1 MPPILRGTVYL
12 QPIGGYMWWIIV
24 LGVLYL
30 LVRAAKRSTSDE
42 ETQELAEPVRSRSRM
57 APVPV
62 KAAIDWIPSGGT
74 AVVAGQPIPGGRV
87 YVGWNAPAANGTAV
101 EPSLID
107 PTLPVNWA
115 APNLQGVG
123 MSYWPS
129 YSQITPESRAAYLL
143 WLSSARDTPATYIG
157 YVFLYFYGLERRALV
172 DLQLAEGASE
182 LSEIASEVER
192 LLATYGANHS
202 FTGYAGRFLA
212 LLDAVLQRTPSSPAD
227 LPNRSDAPGEVPI
240 GIRLAVG
247 SYSARM
253 APVPADWVLAL
264 VRAHPGISLGTPAH
278 RCATKWNALFLA
290 RYAARFGT
298 GMVIRE
304 PKRRVSV
311 TYQPAS
317 GGFGTARRVTVEGV
331 PDVTDLAKPVAQL
344 SELAIECT
352 DALDAFSR
360 YLGRNPGGGDDATA
374 VGLLPPELLLLEGG
388 ERVTALATLT
398 QERLATTPTSLV
410 PLGEL
415 VTAWGG
421 NPTEKLTSKEFASL
435 TGLLGNLRVGVEPDV
450 RFGGS
455 VPASSA
461 QVVIFSLRDD
471 APSAPSPEYSATAL
485 IVHLCGMV
493 IGADGAVDEQEQRHL
508 VGHLE
513 TVLQLDHAERERIE
527 AKLTWLAA
535 VKPTTTGLK
544 RRIADLDVRA
554 RSMIGQLLL
563 DLAASDGR
571 ITKEEIGMLERVFG
585 VLDLDT
591 QEVYRYIHSA
601 GGDPGPV
608 NIRDPRPPAPEWGLP
623 AAPPPAS
630 AVSLDFDKVRDRLA
644 DTAAVTAL
652 LAGIFREDTQ
662 EPATPITAETPP
674 SDPGQGA
681 AATEVIFGL
690 DPRHSALA
698 RQLSGRPE
706 WDRTDAET
714 IAAGLG
720 FGILDP
726 ALDRINEAAM
736 EACGEPLIEGV
747 GPFTINEFALTEL
760 A

>member
-1 MPPILRGTVYL
+1 
-12 QPIGGYMWWIIV
+12 
-24 LGVLYL
+24 
-30 LVRAAKRSTSDE
+30 
-42 ETQELAEPVRSRSRM
+42 M
-57 APVPV
+57 APAPV
-62 KAAIDWIPSGGT
+62 KATIDWIPSGAT
-74 AVVAGQPIPGGRV
+74 AVVAGQPILGGLV
-87 YVGWNAPAANGTAV
+87 YVGWNALAANGPAV

-129 YSQITPESRAAYLL
+129 YSQLTAESRAAFLL
-143 WLSSARDTPATYIG
+143 WLSSSRDSPNTYIG

-172 DLQLAEGASE
+172 DLQLAEDSTE
-182 LSEIASEVER
+182 LPEIAAEVER
-192 LLATYGANHS
+192 LLGVYGANNS
-202 FTGYAGRFLA
+202 FRGYAGRFLD
-212 LLDAVLQRTPSSPAD
+212 LIDAVLQRTPVSPTNLRTRPESLRD
-227 LPNRSDAPGEVPI
+227 VPI
-240 GIRLAVG
+240 GIRLAIG
-247 SYSARM
+247 SHSARQ
-253 APVPADWVLAL
+253 APVPAEWALAL
-264 VRAHPGISLGTPAH
+264 VRAHPGIGLGTPAH
-278 RCATKWNALFLA
+278 RCATKWDALFLA
-290 RYAARFGT
+290 RYAARFDA

-304 PKRRVSV
+304 PKRRVSID
-311 TYQPAS
+311 YQPAS
-317 GGFGTARRVTVEGV
+317 GGFSTGRRVTVPDV

-344 SELAIECT
+344 TELAVECT

-360 YLGRNPGGGDDATA
+360 YLGRNPDGSADATA
-374 VGLLPPELLLLEGG
+374 VGLLPPELLLLDGG

-398 QERLATTPTSLV
+398 QARLGTTAPSLV
-410 PLGEL
+410 PLGEM

-421 NPTEKLTSKEFASL
+421 NPAEKLTSKEFASL

-455 VPASSA
+455 VPAASS

-544 RRIADLDVRA
+544 RRIADLDIQA

-571 ITKEEIGMLERVFG
+571 ITKEEIGMLERVFA
-585 VLDLDT
+585 VLALDT

-608 NIRDPRPPAPEWGLP
+608 AIRDTQPAAPEWGLP
-623 AAPPPAS
+623 AAPPPVG

-652 LAGIFREDTQ
+652 LAGIFREDTPDPTGTI
-662 EPATPITAETPP
+662 PAGTPP
-674 SDPGQGA
+674 AIPGQA
-681 AATEVIFGL
+681 AAAKVIFGL

-698 RQLSGRPE
+698 GQLSGRPG

>member
-1 MPPILRGTVYL
+1 
-12 QPIGGYMWWIIV
+12 MWWFIV
-24 LGVLYL
+24 LVVLYL
-30 LVRAAKRSTSDE
+30 LVRAAKRSTPDE
-42 ETQELAEPVRSRSRM
+42 DPPNFTQPARSRSRV
-57 APVPV
+57 AAAPV
-62 KAAIDWIPSGGT
+62 KAVIDWLPRGAT
-74 AVVAGQPIPGGRV
+74 AVVVGQQVPGGLV
-87 YVGWNAPAANGTAV
+87 YVGANAPAANGPAV

-107 PTLPVNWA
+107 PTLPVNWG
-115 APNLQGVG
+115 APNFQGVG

-143 WLSSARDTPATYIG
+143 WLSSTRDSPATYIG

-172 DLQLAEGASE
+172 DLQLAEEASE
-182 LSEIASEVER
+182 LSDIANEAER
-192 LLATYGANHS
+192 LLATYGANSS
-202 FTGYAGRFLA
+202 FRGYAGRFLE

-227 LPNRSDAPGEVPI
+227 LPNRSDSPGEVPI

-247 SYSARM
+247 SYSARQ
-253 APVPADWVLAL
+253 APVPAEWALAL

-278 RCATKWNALFLA
+278 RCATKWDALFLA

-317 GGFGTARRVTVEGV
+317 GGFSTGRRVTVQDV

-360 YLGRNPGGGDDATA
+360 YLGRNPEGAGDLTA
-374 VGLLPPELLLLEGG
+374 VGLLPPELLLQEGG
-388 ERVTALATLT
+388 ERVNALTALT
-398 QERLATTPTSLV
+398 QARLGASPRSLL
-410 PLGEL
+410 PLGQL

-455 VPASSA
+455 VPTVSS
-461 QVVIFSLRDD
+461 QVVIFSLNDQ

-493 IGADGAVDEQEQRHL
+493 IGADGAVDDQERRHL

-513 TVLQLDHAERERIE
+513 TVLQLDEAERDRIE

-563 DLAASDGR
+563 DIAASDGR
-571 ITKEEIGMLERVFG
+571 ITKEEIGMLERVFT

-608 NIRDPRPPAPEWGLP
+608 AIRDPRGQRHRNGACRPRHPQRAPSLWTLTRCAIVSLTPLWSLP
-623 AAPPPAS
+623 SWLGSSGRTPRGRPCPSRPRPFLRTPGRAPPPPRSSSAS
-630 AVSLDFDKVRDRLA
+630 IR
-644 DTAAVTAL
+644 
-652 LAGIFREDTQ
+652 GIQPLQGNSRIDQSGTVPMPRRSQPGWDLEFWIPLWIESTKRPWKPVEN
-662 EPATPITAETPP
+662 P
-674 SDPGQGA
+674 SSKG
-681 AATEVIFGL
+681 
-690 DPRHSALA
+690 
-698 RQLSGRPE
+698 
-706 WDRTDAET
+706 
-714 IAAGLG
+714 
-720 FGILDP
+720 
-726 ALDRINEAAM
+726 
-736 EACGEPLIEGV
+736 
-747 GPFTINEFALTEL
+747 
-760 A
+760 